1 MKGFTMLNNILKNKQ
16 IEQLDN
22 GIYTVIEKEHRVSD
36 YDDKVKG
43 YDALIGNGLYNKLI
57 WGNDVKNYQDFCQE
71 ALASAPDGVVLDAG
85 CGSLVFTADVYAKST
100 NKFIVLLDRS
110 MGMLERAKER
120 LVERCGEVPRHI
132 ILIQGDIFD
141 LPFNDGS
148 FDVVMSQGL
157 LHMFDDKAS
166 FLAEIQRVKKEEGYL
181 SFTSLVGNNMLG
193 RGYLK
198 LLKKAGEVAVAYS
211 SEELELI
218 LEKMPDKYEMK
229 SVGNMAYIKSKF
241 L

>member
-1 MKGFTMLNNILKNKQ
+1 MLNNILKNKQ

-43 YDALIGNGLYNKLI
+43 YDTLIGNSMYNKLI
-57 WGNDVKNYQDFCQE
+57 WGNDVKNYQDFCKE
-71 ALASAPDGVVLDAG
+71 ALDFAPDGVILDAG

-100 NKFIVLLDRS
+100 NKLIVLLDRS

-120 LVERCGEVPRHI
+120 LIERCGEVPKHI
-132 ILIQGDIFD
+132 VFIQGDIFD
-141 LPFNDGS
+141 LPFYESS

-157 LHMFDDKAS
+157 LHMFDDKKS
-166 FLAEIQRVKKEEGYL
+166 FLDELKRVKKESAFL
-181 SFTSLVGNNMLG
+181 SFTSLVGNNMVG

-211 SEELELI
+211 SEELEVILDKI
-218 LEKMPDKYEMK
+218 LENYEIK
-229 SVGNMAYIKSKF
+229 SIGNMAYMKVYSD
-241 L
+241 